1 MVGALAPPEAQLAT
15 HESAEKR
22 ARQAEKRRERNR
34 TVKSR
39 VKSALKAFGA
49 AVESDKAAAAARLA
63 DAERELRRAA
73 SKGIVPARR
82 ASRKIGRMA
91 HRLHRAK

>member
-1 MVGALAPPEAQLAT
+1 MVGAPRTARRPQLAT
-15 HESAEKR
+15 HESAKKR

-49 AVESDKAAAAARLA
+49 AVESDKTAAAARLKE
-63 DAERELRRAA
+63 AERELRRAA

-82 ASRKIGRMA
+82 ASRKIGRA
-91 HRLHRAK
+91 SCRERV